1 MRGATITAS
10 TGWRHIGISTH
21 APLAGRDHNA
31 VDRSHNV
38 LISTHA
44 PLAGR
49 DFWGRLHRG
58 CLTNFNPRA
67 PCGAR
72 PAPHFGGVF
81 SKKFQPTR
89 PLRGATNLSCGLCG
103 KNKNFNPR
111 APCGARP
118 TPTRSQCCRNGNF
131 NPRAPCGA
139 RLSIASITSS
149 GSLISTHAPLAGRD
163 ALWRELLHK
172 PGTISTHAPLAGRD
186 SKSVQIT
193 MHIFAITDKF
203 QMLLHR
209 MPPVRAFCSFLM
221 QENHADFG
229 CEPPK

>member
-1 MRGATITAS
+1 MQL
-10 TGWRHIGISTH
+10 ISTH
-21 APLAGRDHNA
+21 APLAGRDHY
-31 VDRSHNV
+31 RKHW
-38 LISTHA
+38 
-44 PLAGR
+44 LAAY
-49 DFWGRLHRG
+49 WH
-58 CLTNFNPRA
+58 FNPRA

-139 RLSIASITSS
+139 RQNGLQIYQSWGRFQPTRPLRGATEHRVDHLVRQLDFNPRAPCGARHYGLVRRYVFHHFNPRAPCGARLASLLIAPV
-149 GSLISTHAPLAGRD
+149 SL
-163 ALWRELLHK
+163 
-172 PGTISTHAPLAGRD
+172 
-186 SKSVQIT
+186 
-193 MHIFAITDKF
+193 
-203 QMLLHR
+203 
-209 MPPVRAFCSFLM
+209 
-221 QENHADFG
+221 
-229 CEPPK
+229 